1 MSSSYKMLRLPH
13 SDARWDITNI
23 CNFPPP
29 SQTSQTFAKYWKK
42 PPRSL
47 YLDKLFLQRK
57 SSRYFQTI
65 RFASLHLSEFVQ
77 NCAPS
82 NLSDECFHRFAFIQF
97 AQRWVDLID
106 VRLSGQ
112 IGKMSNSS
120 PIYRSWNN
128 WRNMVKVVTYPI
140 PWKTRSVRI
149 GSLSQREIRSIL
161 FVQLLVLIDESGDL
175 ERDLA
180 NWLDLGHKNIQR
192 SPQIH
197 FRTRN

>member
-1 MSSSYKMLRLPH
+1 MSTHLASRSSLYKMFRLAQ
-13 SDARWDITNI
+13 STRWDITNI

-97 AQRWVDLID
+97 VQRWVDLID
-106 VRLSGQ
+106 ARLSGQ
-112 IGKMSNSS
+112 IGKMSTLS
-120 PIYRSWNN
+120 PIYWAWNYLTL
-128 WRNMVKVVTYPI
+128 RVGVKLFPEYCL
-140 PWKTRSVRI
+140 TRWISR
-149 GSLSQREIRSIL
+149 
-161 FVQLLVLIDESGDL
+161 
-175 ERDLA
+175 RDLSRYW
-180 NWLDLGHKNIQR
+180 NYCIQ
-192 SPQIH
+192 
-197 FRTRN
+197 

>member
-1 MSSSYKMLRLPH
+1 MLRLPH
-13 SDARWDITNI
+13 SARWDITNI

-97 AQRWVDLID
+97 VHREVGGSNRRAPDWSNWENVKFKSNFSELKQLTQHGQSCHLSYPVKDPICQNCEFEPKGNPFHPLCAAAAACAHRRKWGFGEGSCQLIGFGTQEYTKESKNT
-106 VRLSGQ
+106 LSDT
-112 IGKMSNSS
+112 KL
-120 PIYRSWNN
+120 
-128 WRNMVKVVTYPI
+128 K
-140 PWKTRSVRI
+140 
-149 GSLSQREIRSIL
+149 
-161 FVQLLVLIDESGDL
+161 
-175 ERDLA
+175 
-180 NWLDLGHKNIQR
+180 
-192 SPQIH
+192 
-197 FRTRN
+197 

>member
-1 MSSSYKMLRLPH
+1 MLRLPH
-13 SDARWDITNI
+13 SARWDITNI

-29 SQTSQTFAKYWKK
+29 SQTLQTSAKYWKK

-97 AQRWVDLID
+97 VQRWVDLID
-106 VRLSGQ
+106 ARLNGQ
-112 IGKMSNSS
+112 IGKMSKSKSNLSELKQLTQHGQS
-120 PIYRSWNN
+120 CHLSHPVKDPICQNCEFHPLCAAAAACAHRRKWGFGEGSCQL
-128 WRNMVKVVTYPI
+128 
-140 PWKTRSVRI
+140 I
-149 GSLSQREIRSIL
+149 GFGTQEYTKESTNTLSDTKL
-161 FVQLLVLIDESGDL
+161 
-175 ERDLA
+175 
-180 NWLDLGHKNIQR
+180 K
-192 SPQIH
+192 
-197 FRTRN
+197 

>member
-1 MSSSYKMLRLPH
+1 MLRLPH
-13 SDARWDITNI
+13 SARWDITNI

-97 AQRWVDLID
+97 VQRWVDLID
-106 VRLSGQ
+106 ARLSGQ
-112 IGKMSNSS
+112 IGKMSNLS

-128 WRNMVKVVTYPI
+128 WRNMVKVVTYPSPVKDPI
-140 PWKTRSVRI
+140 CQNCEFEPKGNPFHPLCAAACAHRRKWGFGEGSCQLI
-149 GSLSQREIRSIL
+149 GFGTQEYTKESTNTLSDTKL
-161 FVQLLVLIDESGDL
+161 
-175 ERDLA
+175 
-180 NWLDLGHKNIQR
+180 K
-192 SPQIH
+192 
-197 FRTRN
+197 

>member
-1 MSSSYKMLRLPH
+1 MLRLPH
-13 SDARWDITNI
+13 SARWDITNI

-106 VRLSGQ
+106 ARLSGQ
-112 IGKMSNSS
+112 IGKCQIQVQFIGAETIDAAWSKLS
-120 PIYRSWNN
+120 PIPSCKRPDLSELWV
-128 WRNMVKVVTYPI
+128 WAEGK
-140 PWKTRSVRI
+140 SVP
-149 GSLSQREIRSIL
+149 STLCSCFCS
-161 FVQLLVLIDESGDL
+161 
-175 ERDLA
+175 
-180 NWLDLGHKNIQR
+180 
-192 SPQIH
+192 
-197 FRTRN
+197 